1 MRWFEFEN
9 LTVATLDD
17 EKEHKRALA
26 WLKAA
31 LLLAHKDADTKQWIK
46 RLLAVQYFT
55 ANMEYMEIFT
65 PLQDFCAERLHA
77 VGLPLR
83 ELYRNDPDVRALA
96 GLSPALLPAVRD
108 ADPSDWSHSVSYTH
122 LTLPTICSV

>member
-1 MRWFEFEN
+1 MLKATPPASRVVANASPRTNRIARGSQGKQSGDELSAEDAQAKAALLPEGKPPEEVLRWIN
-9 LTVATLDD
+9 DHGTCQATLDD

-55 ANMEYMEIFT
+55 ANMGYMKIFP
-65 PLQDFCAERLHA
+65 PLQDFCAE
-77 VGLPLR
+77 
-83 ELYRNDPDVRALA
+83 
-96 GLSPALLPAVRD
+96 
-108 ADPSDWSHSVSYTH
+108 
-122 LTLPTICSV
+122 